1 MEELKSADAVI
12 YLLTEAALTSQ
23 YIMSEIGAA
32 RAFAAASGRMLMIPV
47 ILDDMPIPPL
57 VADIMALTAADRNV
71 ARIVADVDKAVHA
84 FLGRRTADDQAAEE
98 VSKRIETNAAQ
109 YVEQAIESLAANERR
124 DRLWGLFWSGLGFGA
139 LLLGVVFGFWSL
151 SQVSGAQDGFQWLRF
166 SYLSLKSIIVIGLLL
181 ACSKYAFMLGKTYM
195 NESLKSADRIHA
207 IRFGTFYLKAYGGKT
222 QWAELKEVF
231 QHWNIDKASG
241 FSVLD
246 GGQFDPKFVEAI
258 LEVAKAVA
266 NRK

>member
-1 MEELKSADAVI
+1 
-12 YLLTEAALTSQ
+12 
-23 YIMSEIGAA
+23 
-32 RAFAAASGRMLMIPV
+32 
-47 ILDDMPIPPL
+47 MPIPP
-57 VADIMALTAADRNV
+57 VVDDIMPLMAADRNV
-71 ARIVADVDKAVHA
+71 EQIVDDVDKAVHA

-98 VSKRIETNAAQ
+98 VNKRIETNAAQ
-109 YVEQAIESLAANERR
+109 YVEKAIESLLANEKR

-151 SQVSGAQDGFQWLRF
+151 SQVSNAKDGFEWLRF
-166 SYLSLKSIIVIGLLL
+166 SYLSLKSIIVVGLLF
-181 ACSKYAFMLGKTYM
+181 ACSKYAFVLGKTHM

-207 IRFGTFYLKAYGGKT
+207 IRFGTFYLNAYGAKT

-241 FSVLD
+241 FSSLD
-246 GGQFDPKFVEAI
+246 GGQFDPKFVDAI

-266 NRK
+266 ARK